1 MTVRNLN
8 NTVRLIFLSAIFL
21 LFCTGLQS
29 AFAGLIQGNLAYN
42 PEIRVDSCHLVVE
55 QKTSAPCCQ
64 SEACHQTAPKQHD
77 FGGPEYQNLHHDS
90 HLLYH
95 EARPLTPQLK
105 VGVAFTARDFKP
117 SQFPVNLEKPLAPR
131 QALHNLRTIV
141 LLN

>member
-1 MTVRNLN
+1 MTVHNLN
-8 NTVRLIFLSAIFL
+8 NTVRLILLSAIFL

-42 PEIRVDSCHLVVE
+42 PEIRVDSCHLIVE
-55 QKTSAPCCQ
+55 QKKSAPCCQ
-64 SEACHQTAPKQHD
+64 SEACHETAPKQHD

-90 HLLYH
+90 YLLYH

-105 VGVAFTARDFKP
+105 VGVAFTTRYLERP
-117 SQFPVNLEKPLAPR
+117 QIPLNSEKPLTPR

>member
-1 MTVRNLN
+1 VTARNFDN
-8 NTVRLIFLSAIFL
+8 IVRLIFLTTIFL

-29 AFAGLIQGNLAYN
+29 AFGCQVQENLVYN
-42 PEIRVDSCHLVVE
+42 PEIRVDSCHLVIN
-55 QKTSAPCCQ
+55 QKKSTPCCQ
-64 SEACHQTAPKQHD
+64 SEACHQTAPRQHD

-90 HLLYH
+90 YLLIH

-105 VGVAFTARDFKP
+105 VGVAFTTRNFKQP
-117 SQFPVNLEKPLAPR
+117 QLLVSQEKSPTPR